1 MFFALMP
8 IFINNSLPDKYAAE
22 KKKCADTTARRKKKD
37 ACFSLRSPTP
47 HLTDDTCSGVCKLPY
62 M

>member
-8 IFINNSLPDKYAAE
+8 TFINNSLPDKYAAE
-22 KKKCADTTARRKKKD
+22 KKTCRHDSKEGKKD
-37 ACFSLRSPTP
+37 ACFSLRSPKA
-47 HLTDDTCSGVCKLPY
+47 HLTDDKCSGVCKLPY